1 MKDRSNSLREN
12 WKKNQKSTFTIHA
25 RNFVM
30 AEWLAVSFTR
40 FCMYGHRS
48 FFVLIS
54 LQEIVNCIN
63 DNGQNCETKN
73 DAKFLICKWIVWK
86 VWFFFHRQV
95 CKKVFTFFKFVS
107 LFNVFKQVFLN
118 GSETSETLLLAEL
131 YVAKLSLKCRYLF
144 GDFCKFLAPFGHFF

>member
-1 MKDRSNSLREN
+1 MKTVNIRESLYLSNIEFFAINIILKILISVDKTKINTFEKNVKDRSNNFREN
-12 WKKNQKSTFTIHA
+12 WKEKQISTFTIHA

-48 FFVLIS
+48 FFILIS

-63 DNGQNCETKN
+63 DNGQNCDTKN
-73 DAKFLICKWIVWK
+73 DAKFLISKWIVWK

-107 LFNVFKQVFLN
+107 LFSNFN
-118 GSETSETLLLAEL
+118 
-131 YVAKLSLKCRYLF
+131 
-144 GDFCKFLAPFGHFF
+144 